1 MTWAVNQTEMWEILG
16 ARISTVISHHISL
29 SLSLSLSLCHTRQ
42 LCNTSQVL
50 FGHDGRIVSV
60 SACFVASYSWD
71 LIFRSPF
78 SQWVSTYWVFKAWQK
93 TQIKMSIL
101 LPWGGIFSRAMAIK
115 CNCWFILPR
124 RLGNFYCYWQ
134 ELCPTKTTFHFNIN
148 WGEPGQSRVMERV
161 QPVRHGQHLAQ
172 SVVDKTEEG
181 KYLPGV
187 QMPLGRHKK

>member
-16 ARISTVISHHISL
+16 AGISTVISHHISL
-29 SLSLSLSLCHTRQ
+29 SLSPCHTLHSAMPSQ
-42 LCNTSQVL
+42 LL
-50 FGHDGRIVSV
+50 FGHDCPIVSV
-60 SACFVASYSWD
+60 SAWFVASYSWYF
-71 LIFRSPF
+71 IFRSPR

-134 ELCPTKTTFHFNIN
+134 ELCPTQTTFHFNIN
-148 WGEPGQSRVMERV
+148 WGENGQRRVMESV
-161 QPVRHGQHLAQ
+161 HHTIKNLHGNILLN
-172 SVVDKTEEG
+172 K
-181 KYLPGV
+181 
-187 QMPLGRHKK
+187 MKKCHHFCCRQNRRR